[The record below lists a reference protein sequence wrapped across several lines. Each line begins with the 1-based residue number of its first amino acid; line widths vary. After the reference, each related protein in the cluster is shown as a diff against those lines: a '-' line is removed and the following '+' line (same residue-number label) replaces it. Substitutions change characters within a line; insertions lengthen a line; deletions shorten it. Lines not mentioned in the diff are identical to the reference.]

1 MCEFHVHPYHAN
13 PIIASFFF
21 IINSWKIYP
30 IHETTFG
37 ILLYVNRKSR
47 ETISEDELTQLFWF
61 DNTTVQDCIK
71 EIVVHSSVRLEF
83 HRIVEPT
90 VRQTNQTVSS
100 SGIFSKNLTS
110 FTNQL

>member
-47 ETISEDELTQLFWF
+47 ESISEDEVYPQRFRR
-61 DNTTVQDCIK
+61 VQDCIE
-71 EIVVHSSVRLEF
+71 EIVSLSKIKLGF
-83 HRIVEPT
+83 HKIVEPT